1 THLDTHK
8 HTHMLPSVLETVGR
22 LSEEFRIP
30 WVRRPFDFGPT
41 NWKGRAMGLFGR
53 HFLKVLSRHGC
64 RSTDSFAGFRL
75 TGHYDARG
83 LAALI
88 RRLPPGVTE
97 FMCHPG
103 HCGEELRA
111 A

>member
-1 THLDTHK
+1 
-8 HTHMLPSVLETVGR
+8 
-22 LSEEFRIP
+22 
-30 WVRRPFDFGPT
+30 
-41 NWKGRAMGLFGR
+41 MGLFGG
-53 HFLKVLSRHGC
+53 HFRNVLSRHGC

-75 TGHYDARG
+75 DRRISTLAG

-111 A
+111 ARTRLRESRERELAALTDPGVRSALAQAGVELVNYRSL